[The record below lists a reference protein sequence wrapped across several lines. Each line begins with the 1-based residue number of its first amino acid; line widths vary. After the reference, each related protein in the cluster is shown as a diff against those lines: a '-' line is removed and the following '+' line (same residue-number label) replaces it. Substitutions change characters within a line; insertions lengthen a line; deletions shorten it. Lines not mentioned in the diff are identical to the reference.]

1 MISDIFWSGLAI
13 AALLIGYFVEHLLF
27 NRNID
32 LVMVLASGRL
42 KQYRSR

>member
-1 MISDIFWSGLAI
+1 MLSSIFWSGLAI
-13 AALLIGYFVEHLLF
+13 AALLIVVFVEHGLF

-32 LVMVLASGRL
+32 KVMVLASERL